1 MAMAMD
7 VVPVTMPTDR
17 RIIVG
22 RPQARM
28 GPFMLG
34 SSGPGYLLLT
44 LSSYRIGRSV
54 PRGQLEPTSSRKRK
68 IGVLLH
74 AL

>member
-1 MAMAMD
+1 MYAPMAMAMD
-7 VVPVTMPTDR
+7 VVLVTMPTDR

-44 LSSYRIGRSV
+44 LS
-54 PRGQLEPTSSRKRK
+54 
-68 IGVLLH
+68 
-74 AL
+74 

>member
-1 MAMAMD
+1 MYAPMAMAMD
-7 VVPVTMPTDR
+7 VVLVTMPTDR

-28 GPFMLG
+28 GPFLG

-44 LSSYRIGRSV
+44 LS
-54 PRGQLEPTSSRKRK
+54 
-68 IGVLLH
+68 
-74 AL
+74 